1 MSTSPITEDDLNA
14 FVDHALEPA
23 RHSEV
28 VAYLETHPDV
38 ARRVAGYC
46 ELREQLR
53 AALAPIADEPLPP
66 ELNLLRLI
74 AEHRRPR
81 PARRW
86 AMAAAA
92 MLLLSFGGTGGWVLR
107 DMGLPSSFR
116 GLEMIAQEAVDSY
129 RVYAADRTRPV
140 EIRADD
146 RPALAQWA
154 ASRLGRPVAIPDLAA
169 SGYRF
174 MGGRVV
180 PTNHGPAAMFMYDDD
195 KGTRLVM
202 LARPM
207 AVDWE
212 APMSLYSS
220 GDVNGYAWSEGGLGY
235 SLVGPVEAAKIH
247 PTANEARRQLRNS
260 V

>member
-23 RHSEV
+23 RHAEV

-46 ELREQLR
+46 EQREQLR
-53 AALAPIADEPLPP
+53 AALAPIAEEPLPP
-66 ELNLLRLI
+66 ELNLSRLI
-74 AEHRRPR
+74 AERRRPR

-86 AMAAAA
+86 AMAVAAT
-92 MLLLSFGGTGGWVLR
+92 LLLSFGGAGGWMLR
-107 DMGLPSSFR
+107 DMGLPTSR
-116 GLEMIAQEAVDSY
+116 GLETIAQEAADSY
-129 RVYAADRTRPV
+129 RVYAADRNRPV
-140 EIRADD
+140 EIRADE

-207 AVDWE
+207 AIE
-212 APMSLYSS
+212 REGPMSPYSN

-235 SLVGPVEAAKIH
+235 SLVGPVEAARLH
-247 PTANEARRQLRNS
+247 PTANEARRQLKNS